1 MLRLSDNA
9 RTVTKT
15 YGLLLHGVRIA
26 SIDVRDMAR
35 AIQQIKAVNAYTLKL
50 DITWVGW
57 FGTHREGQDK
67 CSLIIEL
74 TSPEDGN
81 KALDEGL
88 VIGSEIHGCCVYNKQ
103 CRSKQCFVCWKYG
116 HLSTACPTKE
126 TPTCG
131 RCSGGH
137 HHKDRI
143 KEAKRCVVC
152 GGNHEAWNK
161 VCVHKKKEI
170 ERMRQE
176 RLYTP
181 LRFDTPKGRPTAH
194 QVSDVQTRS
203 YCDNASR
210 SERFPK
216 LTSLR
221 GGPSTR
227 SSSSTRGGRPP
238 VPDIN
243 RIAVPRLPPP
253 RKEVSR
259 SPTRQQR
266 NRSPSKASKEASEYE
281 KGIAEGV
288 IVDPDSREREYH

>member
-1 MLRLSDNA
+1 MRTARRLVSGDISVIAANEEEAIALKEHKEWMLRLSDNA

-15 YGLLLHGVRIA
+15 YGLLLHGVRIV

-35 AIQQIKAVNAYTLKL
+35 AIQQIKADNAYTLNL

-137 HHKDRI
+137 HHKDCTT
-143 KEAKRCVVC
+143 EAKRCVVC

-170 ERMRQE
+170 ERMRQ
-176 RLYTP
+176 
-181 LRFDTPKGRPTAH
+181 
-194 QVSDVQTRS
+194 
-203 YCDNASR
+203 
-210 SERFPK
+210 
-216 LTSLR
+216 
-221 GGPSTR
+221 
-227 SSSSTRGGRPP
+227 
-238 VPDIN
+238 
-243 RIAVPRLPPP
+243 
-253 RKEVSR
+253 
-259 SPTRQQR
+259 
-266 NRSPSKASKEASEYE
+266 
-281 KGIAEGV
+281 
-288 IVDPDSREREYH
+288 